1 MLEQIGTIKRANKKS
16 FSDLLYKKT
25 GVLIDP
31 ESLYDVQIKRLH
43 EYKRQLLN
51 ALRIISLYMDLKEN
65 PDLDIQPQTFLF
77 GCKAAAGYDVGQ
89 TDHQAYLPYRC
100 RYRPRIR
107 KSPQNLKSCFLK
119 TIASALPK
127 H

>member
-1 MLEQIGTIKRANKKS
+1 MPIKRA
-16 FSDLLYKKT
+16 FPDLLYKKT

-51 ALRIISLYMDLKEN
+51 ALRIISLYLDLKEN

-77 GCKAAAGYDVGQ
+77 GAKAARAM
-89 TDHQAYLPYRC
+89 
-100 RYRPRIR
+100 IW
-107 KSPQNLKSCFLK
+107 QNRS
-119 TIASALPK
+119 SS
-127 H
+127 